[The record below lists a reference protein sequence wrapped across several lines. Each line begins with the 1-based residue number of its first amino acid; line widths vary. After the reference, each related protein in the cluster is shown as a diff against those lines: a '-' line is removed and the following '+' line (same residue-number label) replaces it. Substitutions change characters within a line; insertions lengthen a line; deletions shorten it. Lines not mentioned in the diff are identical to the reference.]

1 MPPTGSSAR
10 NARRPTPD
18 EPETWLERELAG
30 RRALVES
37 ALERWLPGE
46 DEAPTRLHEA
56 MRYAVLGGGKRLRPI
71 LVLAAAEA
79 CGGSRERALPAA
91 VAVEFVH
98 CYSLVH
104 DDLPAIDDDDLRRGR
119 PTCHRAYGE
128 AVAILAG
135 NALLTL
141 AFDLLATQVPDKGL
155 AAVLVGELA
164 QAAGHRG
171 MIGGEVTDILS
182 EGTEPSV
189 ELLDY
194 IHRRKTARLFRAAGR
209 LGALCAGARAQHL
222 QALTTYGEQLGLA
235 FQIADDILDV
245 TSSPGELGKAT
256 QKDLARGKLTYPGL
270 VGLERARQEAVRLA
284 EEAVASVKEFGERA
298 RLLGEL
304 ARFTVS
310 RKR

>member
-1 MPPTGSSAR
+1 
-10 NARRPTPD
+10 
-18 EPETWLERELAG
+18 
-30 RRALVES
+30 
-37 ALERWLPGE
+37 
-46 DEAPTRLHEA
+46 

-141 AFDLLATQVPDKGL
+141 AFDLLTTQVPDKGL

-164 QAAGHRG
+164 EAAGHRG
-171 MIGGEVTDILS
+171 MIAGEVTDILS

-194 IHRRKTARLFRAAGR
+194 IHRRKTARLFRAASR
-209 LGALCAGARAQHL
+209 LGALSAGARAQHL

-270 VGLERARQEAVRLA
+270 VGLERARQEAARLA
-284 EEAVASVKEFGERA
+284 EEAAASVKEFGERA